1 MTDLWPFSLAMQG
14 QDYNFNKL
22 TAEEVNSLGQRYDF
36 DSIMHYARATFAK
49 VSRNSGVILAAFVL
63 IAGSWISIFGH
74 AFVSVVH
81 R

>member
-1 MTDLWPFSLAMQG
+1 MQG

-49 VSRNSGVILAAFVL
+49 VSRPEWGVGLGVLGRLLLLFWFWAFC
-63 IAGSWISIFGH
+63 SCCCYCCCH
-74 AFVSVVH
+74 DDH
-81 R
+81 P